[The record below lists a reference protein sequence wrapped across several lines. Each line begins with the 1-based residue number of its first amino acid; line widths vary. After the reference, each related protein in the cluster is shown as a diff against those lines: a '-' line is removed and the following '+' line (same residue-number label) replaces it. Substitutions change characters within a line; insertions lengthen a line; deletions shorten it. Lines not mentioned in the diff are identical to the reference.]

1 MKAQKT
7 WEGERDLNW
16 ELEIEFVP
24 YESEKDR
31 DRAYEQWVE
40 LFLKADARRLA
51 SLDRQNR

>member
-1 MKAQKT
+1 MRKRKQLQKPR
-7 WEGERDLNW
+7 WK
-16 ELEIEFVP
+16 LEIEFVP